1 MNNTIEIRSV
11 MIIPNVTKPETLDYT
26 EKLLVFFS
34 KKNIKTYVVKDV
46 TRPEV
51 IPNDIDMAVV
61 LGGDGSVLMG
71 VSYLDG
77 RDIPII
83 GINFGH
89 FGYLTECEPRD
100 GFETIEKV
108 LQGNYVIEERMM
120 LSCKLHDGS
129 AGTYTEYSA
138 LNEAV
143 IYRGSLM
150 HILDIPLCINEKP
163 ITNMLC
169 DGIIVCTPTGST
181 AYNLSAG
188 GPVLVPTS
196 ENIAITPICQRNPS
210 CSSIVTSGCDI
221 IRSSADKTAF
231 LCIDGQKQIK
241 IEKGDSL
248 IFTKSSRKTKIIKV
262 SDGSFYT
269 ALQKKLSKEME

>member
-1 MNNTIEIRSV
+1 MKNTMNIHSV
-11 MIIPNVTKPETLDYT
+11 MIIPNVTKPETLEYT
-26 EKLLVFFS
+26 DKLVDFFI
-34 KKNIKTYVVKDV
+34 KKDITTHVVKDV
-46 TRPEV
+46 TKPSS
-51 IPNDIDMAVV
+51 IPCDIDMAVV

-71 VSYLDG
+71 VSYLNG
-77 RDIPII
+77 SDIPII

-100 GFETIEKV
+100 GFEAIEKV
-108 LQGNYVIEERMM
+108 LKGEYIIEERMM
-120 LSCKLHDGS
+120 LSCKLYDQFG
-129 AGTYTEYSA
+129 GFTEYSA

-150 HILDIPLCINEKP
+150 HILDIPLYINQKP
-163 ITNMLC
+163 ITSLLC
-169 DGIIVCTPTGST
+169 DGIIICTPTGST

-196 ENIAITPICQRNPS
+196 ENMAITPICQRNPS
-210 CSSIVTSGCDI
+210 CSSIVTSGNDI
-221 IRSSADKTAF
+221 VCASTDKTAF
-231 LCIDGQKQIK
+231 LCIDGQKQIR
-241 IEKGDSL
+241 IEKGAKL
-248 IFTKSSRKTKIIKV
+248 VFTKSAKKTKIIKV

>member
-1 MNNTIEIRSV
+1 MQNKINIRSV
-11 MIIPNVTKPETLDYT
+11 LIIPNVTKPDTIEYT
-26 EKLLVFFS
+26 EKLCSFFAS
-34 KKNIKTYVVKDV
+34 KGISTAVALDLTKEAEPLPDM
-46 TRPEV
+46 
-51 IPNDIDMAVV
+51 DMAVV

-71 VSYLDG
+71 VSYLG
-77 RDIPII
+77 GNDIPII

-89 FGYLTECEPRD
+89 FGYLTECEPTD

-108 LQGNYVIEERMM
+108 LKGEYEIEERMM
-120 LSCKLHDGS
+120 LSCRLYKNDS
-129 AGTYTEYSA
+129 EAFEEYSA

-150 HILDIPLCINEKP
+150 HILDIPLNINGKA
-163 ITNMLC
+163 ITNLLC
-169 DGIIVCTPTGST
+169 DGVIVSTPTGST

-210 CSSIVTSGCDI
+210 CSSIVTSGNDVI
-221 IRSSADKTAF
+221 SASTNKTAF

-241 IEKGDSL
+241 IEKGVRL
-248 IFTKSSRKTKIIKV
+248 VFEKSPRKTKIVKV

-269 ALQKKLSKEME
+269 ALQKKLSKEIE

>member
-1 MNNTIEIRSV
+1 MENTIKIRSV
-11 MIIPNVTKPETLDYT
+11 MIIPNVTKPETLEYT
-26 EKLLVFFS
+26 DKLIDFFEK
-34 KKNIKTYVVKDV
+34 KEIKTYVVKDV
-46 TRPEV
+46 SAKED
-51 IPNDIDMAVV
+51 IPLDIDMAVV
-61 LGGDGSVLMG
+61 LGGDGSVLVG
-71 VSYLDG
+71 ASYLDG
-77 RDIPII
+77 MDVPII

-100 GFETIEKV
+100 GFEAIEQV
-108 LQGNYVIEERMM
+108 LRGNYIIEERMM
-120 LSCKLHDGS
+120 LSCKLFGESNED
-129 AGTYTEYSA
+129 YTEYSA

-150 HILDIPLCINEKP
+150 HILDIPLCINNKP
-163 ITNMLC
+163 ITNLLC
-169 DGIIVCTPTGST
+169 DGIIICTPTGST

-210 CSSIVTSGCDI
+210 CSSIVTSGSDTVGA
-221 IRSSADKTAF
+221 SVDKTAF
-231 LCIDGQKQIK
+231 LCIDGQKQIR
-241 IEKGDSL
+241 IEKGARL
-248 IFTKSSRKTKIIKV
+248 IFTKSDRKTKIIKI

>member
-1 MNNTIEIRSV
+1 MENTAGIKRV
-11 MIIPNVTKPETLDYT
+11 LIIPNVTKKATLEYT
-26 EKLLVFFS
+26 EKLKFFFAD
-34 KKNIKTYVVKDV
+34 KGIKTEVVYDLKNNPR
-46 TRPEV
+46 T
-51 IPNDIDMAVV
+51 ICGGFDMAVV
-61 LGGDGSVLMG
+61 LGGDGSVLMA
-71 VSYLDG
+71 VSFFER

-108 LQGNYVIEERMM
+108 LRGEYIMDERMM
-120 LSCKLHDGS
+120 LSCKLYNKDGE
-129 AGTYTEYSA
+129 YTEYTA

-150 HILDIPLCINEKP
+150 HILDISLSINEKP
-163 ITNMLC
+163 IAEFLC
-169 DGIIVCTPTGST
+169 DGIIITTPTGST

-210 CSSIVTSGCDI
+210 CSSIVTSGGDSICTLV
-221 IRSSADKTAF
+221 DKDSF
-231 LCIDGQKQIK
+231 LCIDGQKQIPL
-241 IEKGDSL
+241 ERGARLEFS
-248 IFTKSSRKTKIIKV
+248 KSPYKTKIIKV
-262 SDGSFYT
+262 SNGSFYT
-269 ALQKKLSKEME
+269 ALQKKLSKENE

>member
-1 MNNTIEIRSV
+1 MENKLNIKSV
-11 MIIPNVTKPETLDYT
+11 LIIPNVTKPETLGYT
-26 EKLLVFFS
+26 DKLCSFFKDKGIATRVALDLS
-34 KKNIKTYVVKDV
+34 KEAGPLDRV
-46 TRPEV
+46 
-51 IPNDIDMAVV
+51 DMAVV

-71 VSYLDG
+71 VSYLG
-77 RDIPII
+77 INNVPII

-89 FGYLTECEPRD
+89 FGYLTECEPSD
-100 GFETIEKV
+100 GFETIEKI
-108 LQGNYVIEERMM
+108 LRGEYEIEERMM
-120 LSCKLHDGS
+120 LSCRLYNDDS
-129 AGTYTEYSA
+129 DDYEEYSA

-150 HILDIPLCINEKP
+150 HILDIPLNINGKP
-163 ITNMLC
+163 ITNLLC
-169 DGIIVCTPTGST
+169 DGVIISTPTGST

-210 CSSIVTSGCDI
+210 CSSIVTSGNDVI
-221 IRSSADKTAF
+221 SAATSKTAF

-241 IEKGDSL
+241 IEKTSKL
-248 IFTKSSRKTKIIKV
+248 VFEKSSRKTRIIKV

-269 ALQKKLSKEME
+269 ALQKKLSKEIE